1 MNFPQQKPVF
11 LSSQTKL
18 IYIMSD
24 LEAQQPRDHTFVVEE
39 NASASGATP
48 PHTAQTAHSDV
59 TRVHHDDEYIHF
71 GNERY
76 TKADLVEAFG
86 GTLNPG
92 LSPPPK
98 HDLANPA
105 PLGLSGF
112 ALTTFVLSLINCEA
126 RGVTIPNIVV
136 GLAFFYGGAAQFIAG
151 MFEIAVGNTFGGV
164 ALSSY
169 AAFWCSWA
177 AIQVDSFGI
186 TTAFGDD
193 DKMLANALGIFMVGW
208 FIFTFFL
215 CVLTLKSTLA
225 FFLLFFFLSITF
237 LLLAIAEFSGKASV
251 KKAGGV
257 FGVLTA
263 FLAWYNAYAGI
274 ANSQNSYITVKAL
287 PLPDLQASR
296 SGN

>member
-1 MNFPQQKPVF
+1 
-11 LSSQTKL
+11 
-18 IYIMSD
+18 MSD
-24 LEAQQPRDHTFVVEE
+24 LENQQPQDHTLIVEGPG
-39 NASASGATP
+39 ASGSQAKD
-48 PHTAQTAHSDV
+48 SEKV
-59 TRVHHDDEYIHF
+59 TRVVHDEDYIVF

-76 TKADLVEAFG
+76 LKKDLAGAFG

-92 LSPPPK
+92 LAPPPK

-105 PLGLSGF
+105 PLGLSAF

-126 RGVTIPNIVV
+126 RGVSIPAIVI
-136 GLAFFYGGAAQFIAG
+136 GLAFFYGGAAQFVAG
-151 MFEIAVGNTFGGV
+151 MFEIGVGNTFGGV

-169 AAFWCSWA
+169 AGFWCSWG

-186 TTAFGDD
+186 VSAYEGQEEE
-193 DKMLANALGIFMVGW
+193 LRYAVGIFLVGW

-215 CVLTLKSTLA
+215 CVLTLKSTVA

-237 LLLAIAEFSGKASV
+237 LLLAISEFKNSVPV

-257 FGVLTA
+257 FGVITA
-263 FLAWYNAYAGI
+263 FVAWYNAYAGI

-287 PLPDLQASR
+287 PLPDLQAKR
-296 SGN
+296 D